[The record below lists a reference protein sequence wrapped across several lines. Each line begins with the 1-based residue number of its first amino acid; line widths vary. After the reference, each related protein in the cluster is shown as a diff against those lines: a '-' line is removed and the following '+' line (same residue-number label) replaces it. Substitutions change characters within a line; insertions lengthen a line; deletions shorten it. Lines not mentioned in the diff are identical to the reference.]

1 MVLDDA
7 KIKSLIEK
15 PYSKALIDRAKQLFK
30 SHRLHIKGVGV
41 DDFLARIEQY
51 ENEAQHILR
60 KRLAKPATVPIYGKE
75 LAPFSKA
82 FSAQGFSRYYN
93 FKLEDQKSDFKN
105 YLMSDLGDGMNMSQW
120 MRYWLEK
127 VNYDSTGLMMVELPS
142 ESEEELNPYI
152 CFKSI
157 NDIHDIDFEG
167 NNIEYVIL
175 KWEHEAMEYENVLP
189 NSGIEYFRVIDAEL
203 DRIYKREDGVISE
216 MLDKQLKNNFGY
228 VPAIAVSNQKDSI
241 SEARTSYVWQSIG
254 LADEYLL
261 DASIHSISKKL
272 HGFPIK
278 YMRQQGCKVCSGSG
292 MLSNPR
298 YFDDNSLSQTMNCSG
313 CNGTGYSMKSDV
325 SDVIIIPTPTQGE
338 PDVLPVAGY
347 VQPDIATL
355 AEQRTESDWLRIHI
369 SKAIWTADDSVGT
382 GSSDKTATGV
392 VHDVQSVH
400 DKLNIVSDNAQ
411 EVEKFLTDT
420 LALIRYGSDY
430 IDSAINYGRRY
441 FVRSADEI
449 ERLYEAARTANLP
462 THLLDAYIEE
472 LIYVKFGNDPMELQ
486 RQLKLNELE
495 PFIHLSAKDVKDLGV
510 SQSDLFLK
518 IYFNDYIEMYERE
531 GNSISFSSTT
541 DIAKKLAEYNKAKV
555 DETKPIIQPIIQPI
569 E

>member
-1 MVLDDA
+1 MVLDD
-7 KIKSLIEK
+7 KQIKSLIEK
-15 PYSKALIDRAKQLFK
+15 PYSKALIDRAKVLFK

-41 DDFLARIEQY
+41 DDFLSRMEQY
-51 ENEAQHILR
+51 ENEAQHNLR

-82 FSAQGFSRYYN
+82 LSAQGFSRYYN
-93 FKLEDQKSDFKN
+93 FKLDSQKKDFKEF
-105 YLMSDLGDGMNMSQW
+105 LSKDIGDGMNMFQW

-127 VNYDSTGLMMVELPS
+127 VNYDSTGLLMVELPS
-142 ESEEELNPYI
+142 KDEEEESPYI

-157 NDIHDIDFEG
+157 CDIHDIEFEG
-167 NNIEYVIL
+167 NTVEYVIF
-175 KWEHEAMEYENVLP
+175 KWEEETKEHSDAAVQKKV
-189 NSGIEYFRVIDAEL
+189 EYFRVVDAEL

-216 MLDKQLKNNFGY
+216 VADKQIKNKFGY
-228 VPAIAVSNQKDSI
+228 VPAIAVSNQKDGI

-261 DASIHSISKKL
+261 DSSIHTISKKL

-278 YMRQQGCKVCSGSG
+278 YMRQQGCKTCSGSG

-298 YFDDNSLSQTMNCSG
+298 YADDNSLSQTMNCGS
-313 CNGTGYSMKSDV
+313 CNGTGYSLKSDV

-347 VQPDIATL
+347 VQPDLGTL
-355 AEQRTESDWLRIHI
+355 AEQRTESDWLRVHI

-400 DKLNIVSDNAQ
+400 DKLNVVSDNAE
-411 EVEKFLTDT
+411 EVERFLTNC
-420 LALIRYGSDY
+420 LAEVMYGSDY
-430 IDSAINYGRRY
+430 IDSSINYGRRY
-441 FVRSADEI
+441 FVRSADET
-449 ERLYEAARTANLP
+449 EQLYEAARTANLP

-486 RQLKLNELE
+486 RQLKLNQLE
-495 PFIHLSAKDVKDLGV
+495 PFIHLSAKEVKDLGV
-510 SQSDLFLK
+510 SQSDLFMK
-518 IYFNDYIEMYERE
+518 IYFNDYIEQYEEE
-531 GNSISFSSTT
+531 GNSIIMTGTKEIMSKLK
-541 DIAKKLAEYNKAKV
+541 IYNAEKVKEAKPEPV
-555 DETKPIIQPIIQPI
+555 IVQPI

>member
-1 MVLDDA
+1 MVLDD
-7 KIKSLIEK
+7 KQIKSLIEK

-51 ENEAQHILR
+51 ENEAQHNLR
-60 KRLAKPATVPIYGKE
+60 KRLAKPATVPIFGKE

-82 FSAQGFSRYYN
+82 FSAQGFNRYYK
-93 FKLEDQKSDFKN
+93 FKTETAQADFKK
-105 YLMSDLGDGMNMSQW
+105 YLTTDLGDGMNMLQW

-157 NDIHDIDFEG
+157 TDIHDIEFEG
-167 NNIEYVIL
+167 NTVEYVIF
-175 KWEHEAMEYENVLP
+175 KWENEVEEYSKVLP
-189 NSGIEYFRVIDAEL
+189 NSKVEYFRVIDAEL
-203 DRIYKREDGVISE
+203 DRIYKREDGIVSE
-216 MLDKQLKNNFGY
+216 IVDKQLKNKFGY
-228 VPAIAVSNQKDSI
+228 VPAIAISNQMDSI
-241 SEARTSYVWQSIG
+241 SEARTSYIWQSIG
-254 LADEYLL
+254 IADEYLL
-261 DASIHSISKKL
+261 DSSIHTISKKL

-278 YMRQQGCKVCSGSG
+278 YMRQQGCKTCSGSG

-298 YFDDNSLSQTMNCSG
+298 YADDNSLSQTMNCGS
-313 CNGTGYSMKSDV
+313 CNGSGYSLKSDV
-325 SDVIIIPTPTQGE
+325 SDVVIIPTPTQGE

-355 AEQRTESDWLRIHI
+355 AEQRVEADWIRVQI
-369 SKAIWTADDSVGT
+369 SKAIWTSDDSIST

-392 VHDVQSVH
+392 VHDVQSIH
-400 DKLNIVSDNAQ
+400 DKLNVVSENGE
-411 EVEKFLTDT
+411 EVERFLTNA
-420 LALIRYGSDY
+420 LAEIRYGSDF
-430 IDSAINYGRRY
+430 IDASINYGRRY
-441 FVRSADEI
+441 FVRTADET

-472 LIYVKFGNDPMELQ
+472 LIYVKFGNDPMELE
-486 RQLKLNELE
+486 RQLRLNQIE
-495 PFIHLSAKDVKDLGV
+495 PFIHLSAKEVKDLGV
-510 SQSDLFLK
+510 SQSDLFFK
-518 IYFNDYIEMYERE
+518 IYFNDYVEQYERE
-531 GNSISFSSTT
+531 GNSIVLSSAN
-541 DIAKKLAEYNKAKV
+541 DILAKIKTYNAAKV
-555 DETKPIIQPIIQPI
+555 LEAKPEPVIVQPI